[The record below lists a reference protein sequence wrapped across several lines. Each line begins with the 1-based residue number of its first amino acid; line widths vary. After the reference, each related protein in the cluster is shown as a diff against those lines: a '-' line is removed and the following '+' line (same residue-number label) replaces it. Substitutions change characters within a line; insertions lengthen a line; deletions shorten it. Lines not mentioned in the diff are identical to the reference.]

1 MIKDQQLESSKIW
14 RNVIAFVNCEILFSF
29 FLYILTV
36 GQTNIYCTVVR
47 DGLVQLFYVQHEHL
61 GSGIG
66 SNGLQLGF

>member
-36 GQTNIYCTVVR
+36 GQTNIYCTVFR
-47 DGLVQLFYVQHEHL
+47 DGLVKLL
-61 GSGIG
+61 CPT
-66 SNGLQLGF
+66 